1 MTPGPA
7 TILVVDDEHLI
18 RWSLEQQLRREGY
31 GVLLAENGAEA
42 LQKAQGES
50 PDLVL
55 LDIRL
60 PDADGLAIL
69 ERLRDRAPDV
79 LVIMITAHGGVESA
93 VRAMKLGAYDY
104 IVKPF
109 DPEELKLTIKKALE
123 ARTLRREVARL
134 YAQQREGAGLDAIVG
149 QSRPL
154 QEVKGLIQQIAQSDA
169 TTVLL
174 EGESGTGKD
183 LVARVIHFESARAQ
197 APFLAVNCAAL
208 PEHLL
213 ESELLG
219 HEKGAFTDAKAQKKG
234 LFEQADGGTMYLD
247 EIGDMRMN
255 LQAKLLRLI
264 EEKTFRR
271 LGGVRDLKV
280 DVRIVAATNRDLR
293 KAMENGRVPQGP
305 LLSAE
310 SVSGPPASPAR
321 AARRHPASG
330 PAFPLPVRA
339 RLPQSDRRFHAR
351 GGAAPHDASVA
362 GKRPG
367 AAECRR
373 ASRHHGQGSADRGP
387 GSAARDRGPRGAG
400 WRGGSVCTSP
410 LRADDARGGGAAP
423 HRGGLGGD
431 AGQSGAGSADARHHP
446 GHPPLPHEEVR
457 PGRGRAER
465 RMRVGRRT

>member
-1 MTPGPA
+1 MTPAPA

-31 GVLLAENGAEA
+31 SVLLAENGAEA
-42 LQKAQGES
+42 LRKAQGEC

-69 ERLRDRAPDV
+69 ERLRDSAPDV
-79 LVIMITAHGGVESA
+79 LTIMITAHGGVESA

-104 IVKPF
+104 IIKPF

-123 ARTLRREVARL
+123 TRALRREVARL
-134 YAQQREGAGLDAIVG
+134 YAQQREGAGLNAIVG
-149 QSRPL
+149 ESLPV
-154 QEVKGLIQQIAQSDA
+154 QEIKGLIQRIAQSDA

-234 LFEQADGGTMYLD
+234 LFEQADGGTVYLD

-293 KAMENGRVPQGP
+293 KAMEDGEFRKDLYYRLKVFPVH
-305 LLSAE
+305 LSALRE
-310 SVSGPPASPAR
+310 RPEDILPLAHHFLSMYVRDSRRAIAGFTPEAEYRLTTYVWPGNVRELRNAVERAVIMARGPRIGPEDLPHEIAAPAPEAGGPSQPAPSVPGQMTLEEVERRLIEEALAATQGNQVR
-321 AARRHPASG
+321 AARMLG
-330 PAFPLPVRA
+330 IT
-339 RLPQSDRRFHAR
+339 
-351 GGAAPHDASVA
+351 
-362 GKRPG
+362 
-367 AAECRR
+367 
-373 ASRHHGQGSADRGP
+373 
-387 GSAARDRGPRGAG
+387 RD
-400 WRGGSVCTSP
+400 T
-410 LRADDARGGGAAP
+410 LRYRMKKF
-423 HRGGLGGD
+423 GLGE
-431 AGQSGAGSADARHHP
+431 AGS
-446 GHPPLPHEEVR
+446 
-457 PGRGRAER
+457 RA
-465 RMRVGRRT
+465 G